1 MHLGAA
7 SEESDSG
14 SVTPLRHSKE
24 CIETV
29 CARHCSNRDFNN
41 LKQKFYIK
49 GLH

>member
-29 CARHCSNRDFNN
+29 CQALQQSGF
-41 LKQKFYIK
+41 
-49 GLH
+49 